1 MPEIKSIPTELVPL
15 IEVQPVL
22 KELPQNTRKKLIAE
36 ASFMSFTEGVA
47 MIEEDKKNGFLFLLL
62 KGEAAAI
69 MNGTEAGILEAGD
82 IAGEI
87 SISGISPPIASVI
100 TRSEVESI
108 AFPSS
113 AIALAI
119 LEHPEFGRSLK
130 QDAIRRITG
139 RG

>member
-1 MPEIKSIPTELVPL
+1 MPEIRPIPTELVAL
-15 IEVQPVL
+15 VEVQPVL
-22 KELPQNTRKKLIAE
+22 NKLPQSARRKLIAE
-36 ASFMSFTEGVA
+36 ASLMTFSEGVA

-62 KGEAAAI
+62 KGKAVAI
-69 MNGTEAGILEAGD
+69 MNGTEAGVLEAGD

-87 SISGISPPIASVI
+87 SMSGISPPIASVI
-100 TRSEVESI
+100 TLGSVESV

-113 AIALAI
+113 AIAQAI
-119 LEHPEFGRSLK
+119 ADHPEFGSSLK

>member
-22 KELPQNTRKKLIAE
+22 KELPQSARNKLIAE
-36 ASFMSFTEGVA
+36 ASLMTFTKDVA

-62 KGEAAAI
+62 KGEAVAI
-69 MNGTEAGILEAGD
+69 MNGTEAGVLEAGD
-82 IAGEI
+82 LAGEI
-87 SISGISPPIASVI
+87 SMSGISPPIASVI
-100 TRSEVESI
+100 TRSEVESV

-113 AIALAI
+113 AIAQAI
-119 LEHPEFGRSLK
+119 LENPEFGRSLK

-139 RG
+139 RS

>member
-1 MPEIKSIPTELVPL
+1 MPEIKSIPTELITL

-22 KELPQNTRKKLIAE
+22 KELPPSARRKLISE
-36 ASFMSFTEGVA
+36 ASLMTFTKDVA

-62 KGEAAAI
+62 NGEAVAI

-87 SISGISPPIASVI
+87 SMSGISPPIASVI
-100 TRSEVESI
+100 TRSEVESV

-113 AIALAI
+113 AIAQAI

-139 RG
+139 RS

>member
-1 MPEIKSIPTELVPL
+1 MPEIKSIPTELIPL

-22 KELPQNTRKKLIAE
+22 KELPQGARKKLIAE
-36 ASFMSFTEGVA
+36 ASLMTFTQGVA

-62 KGEAAAI
+62 KGEAVAI

-87 SISGISPPIASVI
+87 SMSGISPPIASVI
-100 TRSEVESI
+100 ARSEVESV

-113 AIALAI
+113 AIAQAI
-119 LEHPEFGRSLK
+119 LEHPKFGRSLK

-139 RG
+139 RS

>member
-1 MPEIKSIPTELVPL
+1 MPEIKPIPTELVAL

-22 KELPQNTRKKLIAE
+22 KQVPQSARRKLIAE
-36 ASFMSFTEGVA
+36 ASLMTFTKGA
-47 MIEEDKKNGFLFLLL
+47 TMIEEDKKNGFLFLLL

-69 MNGTEAGILEAGD
+69 MNETEAGILEAGD

-87 SISGISPPIASVI
+87 SMSGISPPIASVI
-100 TRSEVESI
+100 TRSEVEAV

-113 AIALAI
+113 AIAQAI